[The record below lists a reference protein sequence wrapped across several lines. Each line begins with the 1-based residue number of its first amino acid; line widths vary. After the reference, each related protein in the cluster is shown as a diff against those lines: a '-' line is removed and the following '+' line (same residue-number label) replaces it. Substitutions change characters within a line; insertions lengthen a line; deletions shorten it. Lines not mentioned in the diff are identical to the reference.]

1 MLKNGNSVVVGF
13 TIEKTGSGTNAT
25 VKYIIN
31 DLVVGTDTI
40 DVSYYNTSFGYCMKT
55 PIYAT
60 EYTYDFAKKNTSTLY
75 SNTWNAGT
83 GGWKQIVRQVIAGY
97 NRTQSNLNSGISR
110 NGGVVTFSV
119 GNLPSRTFKRS
130 SIASTVVYDV
140 VFETTGNFHTNAIRS
155 CAFISKAGVGFA
167 EIPNVFTAGDI
178 VEGDCNSADVYLYR
192 NGSVIGHSEPQYGA
206 LGNDWENFE
215 ISVGTNTIKAVW
227 SDWTNTNYKPTIK
240 IIFNKVYI

>member
-1 MLKNGNSVVVGF
+1 
-13 TIEKTGSGTNAT
+13 
-25 VKYIIN
+25 
-31 DLVVGTDTI
+31 
-40 DVSYYNTSFGYCMKT
+40 MKT